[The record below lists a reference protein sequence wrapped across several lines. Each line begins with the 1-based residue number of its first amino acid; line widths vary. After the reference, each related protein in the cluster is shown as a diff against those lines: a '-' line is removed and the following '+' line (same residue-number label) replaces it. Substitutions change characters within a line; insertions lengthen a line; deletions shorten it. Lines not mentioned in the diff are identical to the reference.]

1 MFLHEG
7 PLPECEACQVFAVCM
22 RNLKAGHIYRVVEVR
37 EKTFPCS
44 VHADGA
50 QVVRV
55 VEPELAVAIESRLA
69 FPGGIITFAPP
80 DCGRRACSAY
90 PRCVPAG
97 AANGDRCRV
106 VTVDGEI
113 ECPVNRS
120 LRLATLRRVAA
131 SEEPVG
137 RAP

>member
-1 MFLHEG
+1 MGNL
-7 PLPECEACQVFAVCM
+7 EAGRV
-22 RNLKAGHIYRVVEVR
+22 YRVVEVR
-37 EKTFPCS
+37 EKTFPCD

-50 QVVRV
+50 QIVRV
-55 VEPELAVAIESRLA
+55 EEPELEVAIESRLA

-80 DCGRRACSAY
+80 DCGRHGCPAY
-90 PRCVPAG
+90 LRCVPAG

-106 VTVDGEI
+106 MTVDGEV

-131 SEEPVG
+131 SE
-137 RAP
+137 